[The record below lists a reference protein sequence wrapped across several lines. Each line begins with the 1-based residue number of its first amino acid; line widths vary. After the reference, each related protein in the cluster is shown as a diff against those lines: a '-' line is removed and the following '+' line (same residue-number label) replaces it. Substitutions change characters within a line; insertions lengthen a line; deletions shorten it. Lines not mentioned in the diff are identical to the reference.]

1 MSGIDIAG
9 RQSSPRLL
17 SAPAAPSE
25 RRLDGDE
32 FARSLRRLESP
43 QPVSGIERSAAD
55 KPIPAASPSRVDALD
70 QGLDVAADDTPVE
83 ADEPPVPVL
92 APNDERPMRQ
102 DGPLSDA
109 DADAVPETLALHA
122 PSPPG
127 ITVIEPLPV
136 DSATMTLQDFTALL
150 ERTGGAVVTDGE
162 QAWRFMLHDS
172 TLAVSQ
178 VALTREAASGSWLV
192 ALTVQGGGPSLVNPH
207 LHRLRERLEALGQGV
222 THVIVSRE
230 ETS

>member
-1 MSGIDIAG
+1 MSGIDITA

-17 SAPAAPSE
+17 NAPAGPSDQQ
-25 RRLDGDE
+25 RDGEE

-43 QPVSGIERSAAD
+43 QR
-55 KPIPAASPSRVDALD
+55 ALEAT
-70 QGLDVAADDTPVE
+70 QPAADDAVMANVPRHAEILEQWSSV
-83 ADEPPVPVL
+83 ADAKRRDDDEPQPAVVPVL
-92 APNDERPMRQ
+92 NDERPLRQ
-102 DGPLSDA
+102 DGPWQ
-109 DADAVPETLALHA
+109 DADAVLETSALHT
-122 PSPPG
+122 PSLAG
-127 ITVIEPLPV
+127 IAAVEPLPA
-136 DSATMTLQDFTALL
+136 DSATMTLNDFTALL
-150 ERTGGAVVTDGE
+150 ERTGGAVVSDGE

-172 TLAVSQ
+172 ALAVSQ
-178 VALTREAASGSWLV
+178 VALTREAACGSWSV

>member
-9 RQSSPRLL
+9 RQSSSRLL

-32 FARSLRRLESP
+32 FARSLQRLESP
-43 QPVSGIERSAAD
+43 QPVSGIEQSAAD
-55 KPIPAASPSRVDALD
+55 EPIPATSPSRVDALE
-70 QGLDVAADDTPVE
+70 QGLDVADDTPVE
-83 ADEPPVPVL
+83 ADEPSAPVL

-102 DGPLSDA
+102 DGPLP
-109 DADAVPETLALHA
+109 DAVPETLALHA

-127 ITVIEPLPV
+127 IAVIEPLPV

-178 VALTREAASGSWLV
+178 VALTREATSGSWSV